1 MKKSTWDSEIC
12 ELEEFFKGRQLPE
25 KIKLKSCETIVN
37 TWLFLNTHFAMV
49 RYHNG
54 EEAYRPY
61 LTRLQQ
67 FKQIIE
73 DGQE

>member
-1 MKKSTWDSEIC
+1 MKKSTWDSEIR

-37 TWLFLNTHFAMV
+37 TRLFLDTHFTMV
-49 RYHNG
+49 SYHNG

-61 LTRLQQ
+61 WNRLIEL
-67 FKQIIE
+67 KKIIE
-73 DGQE
+73 HGQK